1 MIVKIFDYKEINNKI
16 WCLCKGNLLEYL
28 SELKNDFYN
37 FTVQRKIV
45 RNQYLDM
52 LYQTIKCGEPMPIIT
67 FTYKGEINI
76 NSQMGKGVYVD
87 LNNIEILDGL
97 QRSFRLWTYLYIANK
112 YQEKPL
118 DYRAFAKML
127 KQENELFFDTGVL
140 TSRLL
145 KNLIESQEI
154 QHIVNI
160 YKDYDFYFVI
170 WSGLDDK
177 ELIRKMLVLNAGQ
190 KSVSK
195 THQFELLFLHFY
207 ERLVTVKDLGINLFR
222 EKDLDAGKIRRGD
235 RKIGEYMFSSIII
248 SLQSY
253 VEGRPV
259 RVSTDKLIDNEFEEN
274 YNKDPQLDMIFSESF
289 IVYFLSEI
297 KKIDNA
303 ITEKEGIIGKEWFS
317 KDTSISGIW
326 GGIGKFVQVSQCE
339 NSDDIKEQTEVA
351 VNILLNG
358 IFNHGYELPTFNK
371 EYNLLSSRSVNIG
384 YFIRTAIMNYT
395 YELLNGKFPNW
406 TFIFKNEI
414 DLL

>member
-52 LYQTIKCGEPMPIIT
+52 LYQTIKSGEPMPIIT
-67 FTYKGEINI
+67 FTYKGKINI
-76 NSQMGKGVYVD
+76 NSQTGKGLDID

-118 DYRAFAKML
+118 DYRSFAKML

-160 YKDYDFYFVI
+160 YKDYDFYFVM

-289 IVYFLSEI
+289 IV
-297 KKIDNA
+297 
-303 ITEKEGIIGKEWFS
+303 
-317 KDTSISGIW
+317 
-326 GGIGKFVQVSQCE
+326 
-339 NSDDIKEQTEVA
+339 
-351 VNILLNG
+351 
-358 IFNHGYELPTFNK
+358 P
-371 EYNLLSSRSVNIG
+371 
-384 YFIRTAIMNYT
+384 
-395 YELLNGKFPNW
+395 
-406 TFIFKNEI
+406 
-414 DLL
+414 